1 MKLFK
6 TIALGLSLSL
16 TAASASASTTSAL
29 SVKLTNMPDKTIC
42 LKHPQAANTDK
53 FFSSTTMLSFE
64 IYKPGN
70 SEFVKAVIA
79 SLKADPNVQSVTEG
93 AVTGD
98 FYAINITL
106 KSAQSKQWFINSF
119 KKAKLSNIK
128 INNNEVVSVDKM

>member
-6 TIALGLSLSL
+6 ILALGLSLSI
-16 TAASASASTTSAL
+16 TAANASALTTSAL
-29 SVKLTNMPDKTIC
+29 SIKLTNMPDKTIC

-70 SEFVKAVIA
+70 TDFVKAVIA
-79 SLKADPNVQSVTEG
+79 SLKSDPNVQSVTEG

-98 FYAINITL
+98 FYAVTISL

-119 KKAKLSNIK
+119 KKAKLANIK